1 MRKALGYLSAVM
13 IILFTAP
20 VQGVPVTEGLI
31 IHLRADALNL
41 NDGDPVAVW
50 PDSASNDIIDGT
62 VLQIPGRGVPTFSI
76 DGYDGFP
83 AVRFS
88 TAQEL
93 LDSNVWTWDAT
104 KGVTV
109 FGVFT
114 GGTAR
119 GIQRVC
125 QVGNGLGNNH
135 QVVGADM
142 VSNQTDGGSGL
153 RYNNGN
159 ALTTAAN
166 NPLTSGFHVC
176 AWQVNQGWA
185 YNAGRLYVD
194 GTQIAPP
201 WDTSV
206 NPANLINFQNTENK
220 ITIGNGRLNG
230 GNLSDDW
237 YDGMIV
243 EILVYNAQLTEE
255 QIQTVQMYLA
265 NKYLLSAHD
274 PDPAFGA
281 ISQGTLIGGGQVEV
295 ELSWN
300 IGLDPQTFSVPNED
314 ITGHYLYL
322 AADEPNFIG
331 IAPIEIDA
339 GSGSPVEPTGSH
351 GPMVLEMDKVYYWR
365 VDESVNGSAP
375 DDPNTILGPI
385 WRFETVKSIP
395 VITQQP
401 TNQAVFLG
409 QTAALGIAVES
420 LSPLTFEWYKSA
432 DNATDTPL
440 DDVLVGVEQ
449 TLTLENVQ
457 ASDEG
462 YYYCKVINASGEQN
476 AAYSTVVKLGVK
488 RKVAHW
494 TLDWADY
501 VDGLY
506 LDSSGEGHHAEPNLL
521 PDASQF
527 VAGANPAK
535 TGEALDLTVKPL
547 AAADAGDWEPFE
559 FTGEMTLSTWFKWA
573 GLHGAFHGIL
583 TKRTDGVGTS
593 WYWNLNDIPGN
604 MNFGGPGI
612 SGVSAPAPTV
622 GEWVYA
628 VVSVSPSATKLYIN
642 GLEAASSSGSTLT
655 PSDGTIKIGANNTKN
670 GIVGPVFNGIMDDVR
685 IYNYAMDQF
694 EVADLYYA
702 ISETPACLN
711 PEGVDLRFDVTGD
724 CRVGLDDFAM
734 FAGTW
739 LNCGLYPQNDCP

>member
-20 VQGVPVTEGLI
+20 VQGVLVTEGLI

-281 ISQGTLIGGGQVEV
+281 LSQGTLIGGGQVEV

-375 DDPNTILGPI
+375 DDPNTILGTI

-420 LSPLTFEWYKSA
+420 LSPLTFEWYKSE
-432 DNATDTPL
+432 DNANDTPF
-440 DDVLVGVEQ
+440 DDVLVGAEQ

-457 ASDEG
+457 AGDQG

-488 RKVAHW
+488 RQVAHW

-501 VDGLY
+501 
-506 LDSSGEGHHAEPNLL
+506 
-521 PDASQF
+521 
-527 VAGANPAK
+527 
-535 TGEALDLTVKPL
+535 
-547 AAADAGDWEPFE
+547 
-559 FTGEMTLSTWFKWA
+559 
-573 GLHGAFHGIL
+573 
-583 TKRTDGVGTS
+583 
-593 WYWNLNDIPGN
+593 
-604 MNFGGPGI
+604 
-612 SGVSAPAPTV
+612 
-622 GEWVYA
+622 
-628 VVSVSPSATKLYIN
+628 
-642 GLEAASSSGSTLT
+642 
-655 PSDGTIKIGANNTKN
+655 
-670 GIVGPVFNGIMDDVR
+670 
-685 IYNYAMDQF
+685 
-694 EVADLYYA
+694 
-702 ISETPACLN
+702 
-711 PEGVDLRFDVTGD
+711 
-724 CRVGLDDFAM
+724 
-734 FAGTW
+734 
-739 LNCGLYPQNDCP
+739 